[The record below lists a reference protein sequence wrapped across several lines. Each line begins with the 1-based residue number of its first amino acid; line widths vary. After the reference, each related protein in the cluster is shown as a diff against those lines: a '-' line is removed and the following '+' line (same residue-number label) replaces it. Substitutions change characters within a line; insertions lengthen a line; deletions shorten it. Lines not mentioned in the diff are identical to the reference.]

1 MTEII
6 ASVNVKS
13 LHIYAIRS
21 QWVNRVVFGHDA
33 PQGVACA
40 AVPKPKL
47 SRHVDVSCGGE
58 DVLLRVD
65 DAEMACCWRLLVCEV
80 EVDRRAVTHITDRQW
95 NRPIC

>member
-6 ASVNVKS
+6 TSINVKS
-13 LHIYAIRS
+13 LHVYAIRS

-33 PQGVACA
+33 PQGVAGA

-47 SRHVDVSCGGE
+47 SRHVDVTCSGE

-65 DAEMACCWRLLVCEV
+65 DAE
-80 EVDRRAVTHITDRQW
+80 I
-95 NRPIC
+95 